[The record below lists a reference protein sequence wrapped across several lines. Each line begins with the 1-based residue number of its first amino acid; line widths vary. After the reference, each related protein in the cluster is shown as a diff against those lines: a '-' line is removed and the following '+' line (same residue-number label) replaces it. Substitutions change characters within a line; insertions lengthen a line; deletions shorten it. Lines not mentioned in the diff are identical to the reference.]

1 MIGFSDGGATGEV
14 SSEIQREQCIQI
26 GVRRHW
32 NHVHSSY
39 IWSFAGAISNRSGI
53 LLLLLFFFVCN

>member
-39 IWSFAGAISNRSGI
+39 IWSFAGKDYENSIWSKQRA
-53 LLLLLFFFVCN
+53 V